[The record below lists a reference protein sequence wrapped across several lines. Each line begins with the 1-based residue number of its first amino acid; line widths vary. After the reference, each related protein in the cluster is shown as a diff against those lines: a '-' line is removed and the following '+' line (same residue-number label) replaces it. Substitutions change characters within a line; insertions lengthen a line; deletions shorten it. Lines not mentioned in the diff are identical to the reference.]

1 MSWNIVAEHRRLLSL
16 ETGTVVKDW
25 GGKIPV
31 ALAFANNYHTGM
43 SNLGFQSVYG
53 LFNAHGDVV
62 CERFFLPDR
71 TWQNEYTRTGTPL
84 LSLEN
89 QRPLTDFELVAFSL
103 SHENDYPGLLR
114 MLNMG
119 GIPGRRQHRRE
130 HDPLIMAGGVAVRTN
145 PEPLAELMDLFLL
158 GDGEIIVPSLLRA
171 WREIRS
177 TPLPKPDRIL
187 HLARTAPGAYAP
199 AYYEAALDHEGRLKS
214 FGPTRSDLPARIKVA
229 RIDKL
234 PSPALA
240 SQILTPGTE
249 FSETRL
255 VEIGRGCS
263 RGCRF
268 CLAGFAYRP
277 PRVAALADI
286 LEALGP
292 PATPGE
298 RVGLVSPAVAD
309 HPRLE
314 ELIRILIAQDRQVT
328 VSSLRVESLTPS
340 LVEALALGKMKSA
353 AVAPEAGTER
363 LRRYINKGLS
373 EEQILSGV
381 RLLAEA
387 GVRRLKLYYMLG
399 LPTETMDDLL
409 GLAALTIRIK
419 ECLMTSTSGK
429 SLAPEITLS
438 LSSFVPKAGTPFQTE
453 PMASIKELKSKVRIV
468 KTALR
473 GQKGLRIHFDA
484 PKWAY
489 LQTFFS
495 RADRRAASLIE
506 ALDELD
512 GDFSAALKKLDF
524 DPDQFVTRPMDQDAL
539 LPWDLVDH
547 GLDPDYLIKE
557 KSRADQGRITPPCRP
572 QTCRLCGL
580 CPPPGHGLVE

>member
-1 MSWNIVAEHRRLLSL
+1 MSWNIVAEHQRLLSL
-16 ETGTVVKDW
+16 ETGAVVKDW
-25 GGKIPV
+25 GGKFPV
-31 ALAFANNYHTGM
+31 ALAFANTYHTGM

-53 LFNAHGDVV
+53 MFNAHGDVV

-71 TWQNEYTRTGTPL
+71 TWQAEYTRTRTPL

-89 QRPLTDFELVAFSL
+89 QRPLTDFEIVAFSL
-103 SHENDYPGLLR
+103 SHENDYPGMLR
-114 MLNMG
+114 MLKMG
-119 GIPGRRQHRRE
+119 GIPGRRKHRRE
-130 HDPLIMAGGVAVRTN
+130 HDPLIMVGGVAVRTN
-145 PEPLAELMDLFLL
+145 PEPLADLVDLFLL
-158 GDGEIIVPSLLRA
+158 GDGERIIPSLLRA

-177 TPLPKPDRIL
+177 SPLPKPDRIL

-199 AYYEAALDHEGRLKS
+199 EYYEAAFDGEGRLAS
-214 FGPTRSDLPARIKVA
+214 FTPTREDLPHRIKVA
-229 RIDKL
+229 RAAVL
-234 PSPALA
+234 PSPALT

-249 FSETRL
+249 FSSTKL

-277 PRVAALADI
+277 PRTADLTDI

-292 PATPGE
+292 PAAPGE

-314 ELIRILIAQDRQVT
+314 ELIRILISQGRQVT
-328 VSSLRVESLTPS
+328 VSSLRVESLTPG
-340 LVEALALGKMKSA
+340 LVDALSLGKMRSA

-373 EEQILSGV
+373 ESQILNGV
-381 RLLAEA
+381 QLLAES

-399 LPTETMDDLL
+399 LPSETREDLL
-409 GLAALTIRIK
+409 GLADLTHKIKDRLREAL
-419 ECLMTSTSGK
+419 SGK
-429 SLAPEITLS
+429 SLTPEITLS
-438 LSSFVPKAGTPFQTE
+438 LSSFVPKACTPFQTE
-453 PMASIKELKSKVRIV
+453 PMSSIKELKAKARVV

-473 GQKGLRIHFDA
+473 GQKGLRLHFDA

-506 ALDELD
+506 ALEKTDN
-512 GDFSAALKKLDF
+512 DFSAALKKLDY
-524 DPDQFVTRPMDQDAL
+524 DPDQYVTRPMDQDVL
-539 LPWDLVDH
+539 LPWDFVDH
-547 GLDPDYLIKE
+547 GMEPDYLIKE
-557 KSRADQGRITPPCRP
+557 KNRADQGRMTPPCRP
-572 QTCRLCGL
+572 RTCRLCGL
-580 CPPPGHGLVE
+580 CPSSDS

>member
-16 ETGTVVKDW
+16 ESGTVVKDW

-31 ALAFANNYHTGM
+31 ALAYANTYHTGM

-53 LFNAHGDVV
+53 MFNAQVDVV
-62 CERFFLPDR
+62 CERFFLPDKN
-71 TWQNEYTRTGTPL
+71 WQGEYARTGTPL

-114 MLNMG
+114 MLKMG
-119 GIPGRRQHRRE
+119 GLQGRREHRRE
-130 HDPLIMAGGVAVRTN
+130 HDPLIIVGGVAVRTN
-145 PEPLAELMDLFLL
+145 PEPLADLVDLVLL

-177 TPLPKPDRIL
+177 SPLPKPDRIL

-199 AYYEAALDHEGRLKS
+199 AYYEAALDDEGRLAS
-214 FGPTRSDLPARIKVA
+214 FGPIREDLPARIKVA
-229 RIDKL
+229 RVDRL
-234 PSPALA
+234 PSPALV

-277 PRVAALADI
+277 PRTAALQDI
-286 LEALGP
+286 LDALGP

-309 HPRLE
+309 HPQLE
-314 ELIRILIAQDRQVT
+314 ELVRTLVSQDRQVT
-328 VSSLRVESLTPS
+328 VSSLRVESLTPG
-340 LVEALALGKMKSA
+340 LLEALALGKLKSA

-363 LRRYINKGLS
+363 LRKYINKGLS
-373 EEQILSGV
+373 EDQILSGV
-381 RLLAEA
+381 QLLAEA

-399 LPTETMDDLL
+399 LPSETDEDLL
-409 GLAALTIRIK
+409 GLAQLTIKIK
-419 ECLMTSTSGK
+419 DHVMKALKGK
-429 SLAPEITLS
+429 SLVPELTLS
-438 LSSFVPKAGTPFQTE
+438 LSSFVPKACTPFQTE
-453 PMASIKELKSKVRIV
+453 PMASIKELKAKVRTI
-468 KTALR
+468 KAALR
-473 GQKGLRIHFDA
+473 GQKGIRLHFDA

-495 RADRRAASLIE
+495 RADRRAVSLIE
-506 ALDELD
+506 ALDETD

-524 DPDQFVTRPMDQDAL
+524 DPDQFVTRPMDKDAL
-539 LPWDLVDH
+539 LPWDVVDH
-547 GLDPDYLIKE
+547 GLDQDYLIME
-557 KSRADQGRITPPCRP
+557 KNRAEQGRITPPCRP
-572 QTCRLCGL
+572 LTCRLCGICRPEDL
-580 CPPPGHGLVE
+580 